1 MRSADHS
8 KGRALRASLLAIVA
22 GAAVTPALAGG
33 PLFVVPTGGTL
44 KPARWQGVVQVYT
57 DLGDLGVTPNAAVT
71 KVVETSLAQWSSVPN
86 STFRAKLAGQLPVD
100 VTGAN
105 ADKVIGA
112 FPGGGNPSNGNTW
125 NDGGI
130 HVIYDGDESVI
141 ADFFGAGYGVLGIAS
156 PEYLAADGSTQ
167 IVEGWVVLGGAWLN
181 DPSGEAISGVVTHE
195 FGHAINLA
203 HSQTNGYYARNQ
215 GYPEWGIPDGPDQ
228 AGPDQCGRVV
238 ASYPAAADIE
248 TMYPLINPYA
258 DSSRYNSPQMATV
271 DIADDRAALASIYPA
286 AGYAAGT
293 GTLKGR
299 VVAKDGT
306 SPLTGINV
314 IARRVDQGKPFDAI
328 SRISGDL
335 TQGRLGADGSF
346 VMTGLVPGA
355 SYVVHMDEI
364 GPGGFSTPKAIL
376 LGPEEYWNSGES
388 GDASVDDACASTP
401 ITLAAG
407 EVRQIQIAVNGIP
420 RAPTFTHI
428 PYVLV
433 SNLSDNGQQLVGVYG
448 TFQSPFWT
456 WDKTSGQSYLGGSGF
471 LGAISGNGRV
481 VGGTVGV
488 LVETDWG
495 PIDQER
501 AALWTKSGGWKS
513 IAGNFEGC
521 GGSQS
526 TTYDLSTDGSTAV
539 GLAFVD
545 CRNAYPFKWTAKT
558 GMKLLSKVS
567 ENAQCQDPSSG
578 DIYECEGAAR
588 ANAVSASGGLVGGW
602 EEIPEAFGN
611 RVGSIWQGN
620 EQMLL
625 RDPGGDNAMGGW
637 VGEVMGVNSA
647 GTIAVGP
654 NAGQQLKDSYKW
666 TSSDGVTSLGRYPVT
681 VCYFDWW
688 TYQDVCDDPETAAF
702 SVSDDGKVI
711 TGAIRLP
718 SAGIDEGAIYTPKMG
733 WMPMAEFLQR
743 QGVLEASR
751 WRILGANVSAQGKTL
766 AGTALPLAADYYQGF
781 RLELDQVYVCHG
793 KGKTAGTLRLGFP
806 DAMDLHLAHGD
817 SVGFCPGQGP
827 I

>member
-1 MRSADHS
+1 MRSANRLT
-8 KGRALRASLLAIVA
+8 GRALRAGLLALAA

-33 PLFVVPTGGTL
+33 PLFVVPSGGTL
-44 KPARWQGVVQVYT
+44 KPARWQGVVNVYT
-57 DLGDLGVTPNAAVT
+57 DLGDLGATPNAAVT
-71 KVVETSLAQWSSVPN
+71 KVVEDALAQWSSVPN
-86 STFRAKLAGQLPVD
+86 STFRAKRAGQLPYD

-105 ADKVIGA
+105 ADKVIGS
-112 FPGGGNPSNGNTW
+112 FPGGGNPWNPDTSNG
-125 NDGGI
+125 GGI
-130 HVIYDGDESVI
+130 QVVYDGDDSVI
-141 ADFFGAGYGVLGIAS
+141 ADFMGAGYGVLGIAS
-156 PEYLAADGSTQ
+156 PEYLAGDGSTQ
-167 IVEGWVVLGGAWLN
+167 IVEGWVIIGGQWLN

-203 HSQTNGYYARNQ
+203 HSQTNGFYAANQ
-215 GYPEWGIPDGPDQ
+215 GYPDWGIPDGLDQ
-228 AGPDQCGRVV
+228 AGPDQCGRAVPV
-238 ASYPAAADIE
+238 YPAASDIE
-248 TMYPLINPYA
+248 TMYPMIDPRA
-258 DSSRYNSPQMATV
+258 DSPRYNSPQMATV

-286 AGYAAGT
+286 AGYAAST
-293 GTLKGR
+293 GTLRGR

-306 SPLTGINV
+306 SQLTGVNV
-314 IARRVDQGKPFDAI
+314 IARRVDQGRPFDAM

-335 TQGRLGADGSF
+335 TQGLLGADGDF

-355 SYVVHMDEI
+355 SYVVHIDEV
-364 GPGGFSTPKAIL
+364 GRGGFSTPKAML
-376 LGPEEYWNSGES
+376 LGPEEYWNTGES

-401 ITLAAG
+401 ITVAAG
-407 EVRQIQIAVNGIP
+407 EVRQIRIAVNGIP

-433 SNLSDNGQQLVGVYG
+433 SNLSDNGQQLAGVYS

-456 WDKTSGQSYLGGSGF
+456 WDKTNGQSYLGGSGF
-471 LGAISGNGRV
+471 LASISGNGRV

-488 LVETDWG
+488 PVMTDWG
-495 PIDQER
+495 SIDQER

-513 IAGNFEGC
+513 IAGNYEGC

-526 TTYDLSTDGSTAV
+526 TPYDLSTDGSTAV

-545 CRNAYPFKWTAKT
+545 CRNAYAFKWNART
-558 GMKLLSKVS
+558 GMKLLPKVS
-567 ENAQCQDPSSG
+567 ENAQCQDPWSG

-588 ANAVSASGGLVGGW
+588 ANAVSANGGLVGGW
-602 EEIPEAFGN
+602 EEIPEAGGN
-611 RVGSIWQGN
+611 RIGSIWQGN

-647 GTIAVGP
+647 GTIAVGVS
-654 NAGQQLKDSYKW
+654 AGKQLKDAYQW
-666 TSSDGVTSLGRYPVT
+666 TSSKGVTSLGRYPVT
-681 VCYFDWW
+681 ICYFDWW
-688 TYQDVCDDPETAAF
+688 TWQDVCDDPETAAF

-711 TGAIRLP
+711 TGAVRLP
-718 SAGIDEGAIYTPKMG
+718 AAGIDEGAIYTPKMG

-751 WRILGANVSAQGKTL
+751 WQILGANVSAQGKTL

-793 KGKTAGTLRLGFP
+793 KGSAGNTLRVGFP
-806 DAMDLHLAHGD
+806 DSMDQHLSHGD
-817 SVGFCPGQGP
+817 AVGFCPGQGP